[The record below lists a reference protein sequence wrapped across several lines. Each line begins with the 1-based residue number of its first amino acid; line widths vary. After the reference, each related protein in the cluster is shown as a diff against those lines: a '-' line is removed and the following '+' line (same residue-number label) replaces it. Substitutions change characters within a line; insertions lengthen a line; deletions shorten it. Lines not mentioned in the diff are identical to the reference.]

1 MQPSELLL
9 WVSLCCVQ
17 QWNLAFVHCML
28 LAVLHGPFTAHTIY
42 AHFLTGSTD
51 GTDASVLWCC
61 AAPGWYL
68 HDSSYHGYWR
78 GGPHPLNTGQ
88 TPSHFTLFNTIY
100 TPYPYSQTSCLQFWL
115 QKWLDKKTT
124 SSSPTAPH
132 IHIAYINL
140 STGFPLPLYGSAV
153 PGPRGV
159 LPSYSRLSLLSQWA
173 PPSTQGSKLCTS
185 VSNSSH
191 SINYHIWYVEGF
203 NLIWKNLY
211 FPNQLCY
218 LGVSCFGAHSL
229 WPTGWGSIP
238 LPPVASHPGQLHAMD
253 LHQRVLPLGDPCLP
267 TSEGVHGV
275 CERECP

>member
-1 MQPSELLL
+1 MGFTVLCATVKLGFCPLHASCSASWSIHCTHYICTLLCPL
-9 WVSLCCVQ
+9 
-17 QWNLAFVHCML
+17 L

-68 HDSSYHGYWR
+68 PDSSYHGYWR

-100 TPYPYSQTSCLQFWL
+100 TPYPYSQTSRLQFWL

-185 VSNSSH
+185 VFNSSH
-191 SINYHIWYVEGF
+191 SITIYGMLRVSIWY
-203 NLIWKNLY
+203 
-211 FPNQLCY
+211 
-218 LGVSCFGAHSL
+218 
-229 WPTGWGSIP
+229 
-238 LPPVASHPGQLHAMD
+238 
-253 LHQRVLPLGDPCLP
+253 
-267 TSEGVHGV
+267 
-275 CERECP
+275 ERICIFQINFVT